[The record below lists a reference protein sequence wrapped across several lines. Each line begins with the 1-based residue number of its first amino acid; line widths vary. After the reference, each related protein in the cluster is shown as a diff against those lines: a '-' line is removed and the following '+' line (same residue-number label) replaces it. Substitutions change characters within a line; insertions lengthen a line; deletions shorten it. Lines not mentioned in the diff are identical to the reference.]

1 MNKIAFTARI
11 AAAALAAAAGIG
23 AAGYNAA
30 AQSPAAHAQAA
41 PFSPPRLPDGT
52 PDFRGL
58 WQARSLAYIDLEGL
72 GPAGGAKGSARSAVI
87 DPRDGKIP
95 YLPDALKQRDANFKN
110 RVRADPAANCDQAG
124 VPRAVLLPTP
134 FQIVQSVGNFA
145 IAYTDNH
152 AYRIVD
158 PQSVPHDDGID
169 FFMGDSRGHWEGDT
183 LVVDVIDLGDQTWL
197 DEAGNFHSDQ
207 LHVVERY
214 TMLNAN
220 TISYEARLED
230 PKTYT
235 KPWTIRLELYRDTHP
250 GARITEDECLEGA
263 DGRWHHV
270 SPFDPKALRRHDYA
284 AELAAEAK
292 VQASA
297 PKP

>member
-1 MNKIAFTARI
+1 MNKIAFAVRI
-11 AAAALAAAAGIG
+11 TAAALVAAAGIG
-23 AAGYNAA
+23 AAGNNAA
-30 AQSPAAHAQAA
+30 AQSRAANATAA
-41 PFSPPRLPDGT
+41 RFSPPHLSDGT
-52 PDFRGL
+52 PDFRGI
-58 WQARSLAYIDLEGL
+58 WQARSLAYINIEGP
-72 GPAGGAKGSARSAVI
+72 GPAGGAQRSTRSAVV
-87 DPRDGKIP
+87 DPPDGKIP

-110 RVRADPAANCDQAG
+110 RVTADPAANCYQAG

-145 IAYTDNH
+145 IVYTDNH

-197 DEAGNFHSDQ
+197 DKAGNFHSDQ

-235 KPWTIRLELYRDTHP
+235 KPWTIRLRLDRDTHP
-250 GARITEDECLEGA
+250 GARISEDECLESA

-270 SPFDPKALRRHDYA
+270 SPFDPKALLRHDYA
-284 AELAAEAK
+284 AELAAEARA
-292 VQASA
+292 QASA
-297 PKP
+297 SKP

>member
-1 MNKIAFTARI
+1 MNKLAFTARI
-11 AAAALAAAAGIG
+11 AAAILAVAAGT
-23 AAGYNAA
+23 AASGNSAA
-30 AQSPAAHAQAA
+30 AQSTAANAKAA
-41 PFSPPRLPDGT
+41 PFSPPRLSDGT
-52 PDFRGL
+52 PDFRGI

-72 GPAGGAKGSARSAVI
+72 GPAASPKQSARSAVV
-87 DPRDGKIP
+87 DPADGKIP

-110 RVRADPAANCDQAG
+110 RATTDPGANCYQAG

-145 IAYTDNH
+145 IVYTDNH

-197 DEAGNFHSDQ
+197 DKAGNFHSDQ

-220 TISYEARLED
+220 SISYEARLED

-235 KPWTIRLELYRDTHP
+235 RPWTIRLELYRDTHP

-270 SPFDPKALRRHDYA
+270 SPVDPKALLRHDYA
-284 AELAAEAK
+284 AELAAEAR

-297 PKP
+297 SKP

>member
-1 MNKIAFTARI
+1 MNKIAFAVRI
-11 AAAALAAAAGIG
+11 TAAALAAAAGIG
-23 AAGYNAA
+23 AAGNNAA
-30 AQSPAAHAQAA
+30 AQSRAANATAA
-41 PFSPPRLPDGT
+41 PFSPPHLSDGT
-52 PDFRGL
+52 PDFRGI
-58 WQARSLAYIDLEGL
+58 WQARSLAYINIEGP
-72 GPAGGAKGSARSAVI
+72 GPAGGAQRSTRSAVV
-87 DPRDGKIP
+87 DPPDGKIP

-110 RVRADPAANCDQAG
+110 RVTADPAANCYQAG

-145 IAYTDNH
+145 IVYTDNH

-197 DEAGNFHSDQ
+197 DKAGNFHSDQ

-235 KPWTIRLELYRDTHP
+235 KPWTIRLRLDRDTHP
-250 GARITEDECLEGA
+250 GARISEDECLESA

-270 SPFDPKALRRHDYA
+270 SPFDPKALLRHDYA
-284 AELAAEAK
+284 AELAAEARA
-292 VQASA
+292 QASA
-297 PKP
+297 SKP

>member
-1 MNKIAFTARI
+1 MNKIAFAVRI
-11 AAAALAAAAGIG
+11 TAAALAAAAGIG
-23 AAGYNAA
+23 AAGNNAA
-30 AQSPAAHAQAA
+30 AQSRAANATAA
-41 PFSPPRLPDGT
+41 PFSPPHLSDGT
-52 PDFRGL
+52 PDFRGI
-58 WQARSLAYIDLEGL
+58 WQARSLAYINIEGP
-72 GPAGGAKGSARSAVI
+72 GPAGGAQRSTRSAVV
-87 DPRDGKIP
+87 DPPDGKIP

-110 RVRADPAANCDQAG
+110 RVTADPAANCYQAG

-145 IAYTDNH
+145 IVYTDNH
-152 AYRIVD
+152 AYRMVD

-197 DEAGNFHSDQ
+197 DKAGNFHSDQ

-235 KPWTIRLELYRDTHP
+235 KPWTIRLRLDRDTHP
-250 GARITEDECLEGA
+250 GARISEDECLESA

-270 SPFDPKALRRHDYA
+270 SPFDPKALLRHDYA
-284 AELAAEAK
+284 AELAAEARA
-292 VQASA
+292 QASA
-297 PKP
+297 SKP

>member
-11 AAAALAAAAGIG
+11 AAAALAAATGIG

-30 AQSPAAHAQAA
+30 AQSPAANAKAA

-52 PDFRGL
+52 PDFRGI

-72 GPAGGAKGSARSAVI
+72 RPTGAAQQSTRSAVV
-87 DPRDGKIP
+87 DPPDGKIP
-95 YLPDALKQRDANFKN
+95 YLPDALKRRDANFKN
-110 RVRADPAANCDQAG
+110 RVTADPAANCYQAG

-145 IAYTDNH
+145 IVYTDNH

-158 PQSVPHDDGID
+158 PQSLPHDDGID

-197 DEAGNFHSDQ
+197 DQAGNFHSDQ

-214 TMLNAN
+214 TMLNAK

-235 KPWTIRLELYRDTHP
+235 KPWTIRLQLYRDTHP

-270 SPFDPKALRRHDYA
+270 SPFDPKALLRHDYA

-292 VQASA
+292 VQAGA

>member
-1 MNKIAFTARI
+1 MNKIAFAARI
-11 AAAALAAAAGIG
+11 AAAALTLAAGI
-23 AAGYNAA
+23 AAPGNNAA
-30 AQSPAAHAQAA
+30 AQSPARSAKAA
-41 PFSPPRLPDGT
+41 PFSPPRLSDGT
-52 PDFRGL
+52 PDFRGI
-58 WQARSLAYIDLEGL
+58 WQARSLAYLDLEGL
-72 GPAGGAKGSARSAVI
+72 GPAGGARTFTRSAVV
-87 DPRDGKIP
+87 DPPDGKIP

-110 RVRADPAANCDQAG
+110 RVTADPGANCDQAG

-134 FQIVQSVGNFA
+134 FQIVQSVGNLA
-145 IAYTDNH
+145 VVYTDNH

-197 DEAGNFHSDQ
+197 DDAGNFHSDQ

-230 PKTYT
+230 SKTYAR
-235 KPWTIRLELYRDTHP
+235 PWTIRLQLSRDTHP

-270 SPFDPKALRRHDYA
+270 SPFDPKALLRHDYA

-292 VQASA
+292 AQAGA
-297 PKP
+297 RKP

>member
-1 MNKIAFTARI
+1 MNRI
-11 AAAALAAAAGIG
+11 ACAARLSTLALALAAGGHAG
-23 AAGYNAA
+23 
-30 AQSPAAHAQAA
+30 AQSPAGAQKAA
-41 PFSPPRLPDGT
+41 PFSPPRLTDGT
-52 PDFRGL
+52 PDFRGI

-72 GPAGGAKGSARSAVI
+72 GPAGSAKTFTHSSVV
-87 DPRDGKIP
+87 DPPGGKIP
-95 YLPDALKQRDANFKN
+95 YLPEALKQRDANFKN
-110 RVRADPAANCDQAG
+110 RKTADPAANCDQAG
-124 VPRAVLLPTP
+124 VPRATLLPTP
-134 FQIVQSVGNFA
+134 FQIVQSVGNLA
-145 IAYTDNH
+145 MVYTDNH

-169 FFMGDSRGHWEGDT
+169 FFMGDSRGHWDGDT
-183 LVVDVIDLGDQTWL
+183 LVVDVVDLGDQTWL

-230 PKTYT
+230 PKTYA
-235 KPWTIRLELYRDTHP
+235 KPWTIRLKLDRDTRP
-250 GARITEDECLEGA
+250 GARIIEDECLEGP

-270 SPFDPKALRRHDYA
+270 SPFDPKALLRHDYA

-292 VQASA
+292 AQARA
-297 PKP
+297 PQP